1 MVSRDILNFVFGC
14 VEFTAENGFSERFIN
29 SCTVNNIPL
38 WDVVKKDGLISAKTT
53 AKGYRRIRSPA
64 RKSSMKVRIKHKQG
78 LPFFINRYSRRTA
91 LISGFIVAFLILVLL
106 TGHVWIIEVSG
117 NEHLTDSEVLE
128 AFEESGL
135 KIGKRINNLKFAQIE
150 SSAMQKL
157 GNASWAAISIHGCTA
172 EIKIRELK
180 KTPEIE
186 THHGTSNIIASKDGQ
201 IEILEVYRGSA
212 AVGIGQPVLEGD
224 LLISGI
230 TESRLQTNLFTD
242 ADGYAVAKTNI
253 KVKSETDKKI
263 TVCTPEEKKV
273 WSIFF
278 LGAEIFPP
286 KDKGDCYIH
295 RSRLKINGKELP
307 FGINYRIYTTY
318 EDEKEITMSKAQ
330 AELMAM
336 TEYAIKS
343 HSETQHTQ
351 IINQEVSMAE
361 KDDLIEINGNYFCYE
376 NIGKSVPF
384 DIEEAEIEETN

>member
-1 MVSRDILNFVFGC
+1 MVTRDILNFVFGC

-91 LISGFIVAFLILVLL
+91 LISGFVVAFLILVLL

-186 THHGTSNIIASKDGQ
+186 THHGTSNIVASKDGQ

-286 KDKGDCYIH
+286 KDNGDCYIH
-295 RSRLKINGKELP
+295 RSRLKINGKE
-307 FGINYRIYTTY
+307 
-318 EDEKEITMSKAQ
+318 KK
-330 AELMAM
+330 
-336 TEYAIKS
+336 KS
-343 HSETQHTQ
+343 
-351 IINQEVSMAE
+351 
-361 KDDLIEINGNYFCYE
+361 
-376 NIGKSVPF
+376 P
-384 DIEEAEIEETN
+384 

>member
-351 IINQEVSMAE
+351 IIKQEVSMTE
-361 KDDLIEINGNYFCYE
+361 KDNFIEVSGNYFCYE